1 MDAWNLSKERA
12 ARYLAAWQAA
22 VDDTPYTNRWEAQEN
37 VKQGVYG
44 ELATLEPE
52 STFFVNILTPLASKS
67 RDVEFVVTRVTPGRE
82 VTTIITSLIAEL
94 AVHDAVLPK

>member
-1 MDAWNLSKERA
+1 
-12 ARYLAAWQAA
+12 
-22 VDDTPYTNRWEAQEN
+22 
-37 VKQGVYG
+37 
-44 ELATLEPE
+44 
-52 STFFVNILTPLASKS
+52 VNILTPLASKS